1 MLKLRFVEIAAHLHK
16 LPDGDI
22 ASAAA
27 SKVRATFC
35 AALDDALHLGC
46 HLGAFWQRAVLKTVH
61 VLPTLP
67 VARDD
72 FEAFLTFLLH
82 LLHGKL
88 VVFLMVEVTKAAMV
102 EAMMVEVIKATVV
115 KANVVEATVVEAT
128 VVEATVVEAT
138 VVEAKVVVPKEM
150 PEVSFGA
157 FVVAI
162 EVRAVPVALLHLLKY
177 STL

>member
-61 VLPTLP
+61 VLPTSP

-88 VVFLMVEVTKAAMV
+88 VVFLRHLCLPFRGPIRGEDLMTMTPIVETAKAHQTAKAK
-102 EAMMVEVIKATVV
+102 EAGEKPQKRTAQMHGSRALKGKA
-115 KANVVEATVVEAT
+115 KL
-128 VVEATVVEAT
+128 
-138 VVEAKVVVPKEM
+138 
-150 PEVSFGA
+150 PEN
-157 FVVAI
+157 
-162 EVRAVPVALLHLLKY
+162 
-177 STL
+177 